1 MLTTL
6 MALATSALVL
16 YVRWQVQRQ
25 GRQTTAALAAST
37 HVSPGGS
44 SLEFRLTL
52 VTAMLLGSLAA
63 VVSVELLEDDPRL
76 RVRGRAP
83 AWGRDLGWV
92 CLAPQWAFDQH
103 PPALTRSR
111 LHNPEDPRMGRNRE
125 SEQHKS
131 VVIASL
137 TEHPDS

>member
-1 MLTTL
+1 MRSLPEAVHMLTTL

-63 VVSVELLEDDPRL
+63 VVSVEL
-76 RVRGRAP
+76 
-83 AWGRDLGWV
+83 
-92 CLAPQWAFDQH
+92 QWAFDQH